1 MSGSISAL
9 RTERAAEIE
18 HQRVASIV
26 DSEKGQRSVP
36 MKGSRVRGL
45 VVAGAITLLLT
56 TTLCVSRLLAQDFT
70 QPQNTAPAQQTAGT
84 APPDLFPPQNPTPG
98 QNPGQAA
105 PPNPAPSGDASS
117 PEQQAANDP
126 NTEVL
131 TKGPVHEAFAQPV
144 VFNPT
149 PTAVVPKQPPDP
161 VEEMPPEQKPSG
173 DHVVWIAGYWTYEA
187 DQTKFIW
194 TSGIWRAMP
203 SGVEW
208 VPGYWNQADGGYQW
222 VAGFW
227 RKDTAETQVNYLPQ
241 APPNTL
247 EQGPVGVA
255 PSADYVWVPGH
266 WVWWHEHYAWR
277 PGFWAAANPNWI
289 WIPAHYV
296 WAPNGYIFVDGHW
309 DYAMEQRGVFF
320 APVVFRPGV
329 FIGPGFVYSPCVAMD
344 FSVCTGCLFCRPGCY
359 CFGDYYGPA
368 FVGVGIYPW
377 FGWHGRYGYDPC
389 FAYYGWRYHGDP
401 GWRNRLVVDYRFR
414 IGNPGARPPHTYAAM
429 IRLGGPAFAVH
440 INVFAGR
447 GGGMRF
453 ERISAARRAAI
464 HREVREQHLANA
476 RRAEAERRSAREGT
490 HNAEIRKSSLSA
502 SHGAPA
508 AHPATQQKAAA
519 KQPARPNTRQP
530 ARPAARKTNDDRR

>member
-1 MSGSISAL
+1 
-9 RTERAAEIE
+9 
-18 HQRVASIV
+18 
-26 DSEKGQRSVP
+26 
-36 MKGSRVRGL
+36 MKGRRVRGL

-56 TTLCVSRLLAQDFT
+56 TTLCVSRLLAQQDFT
-70 QPQNTAPAQQTAGT
+70 QSQNPAPAQQTAGT
-84 APPDLFPPQNPTPG
+84 AAPDLLPPQNPTPSAG
-98 QNPGQAA
+98 PNPGEAA
-105 PPNPAPSGDASS
+105 PQNPAPAGDVSA

-131 TKGPVHEAFAQPV
+131 TKGPVHEAFATPV

-149 PTAVVPKQPPDP
+149 PSAVVPKQPPEP
-161 VEEMPPEQKPSG
+161 VEEMPPEQKPAG
-173 DHVVWIAGYWTYEA
+173 DHVVWIAGYWTYET
-187 DQTKFIW
+187 DQQKFIW

-203 SGVEW
+203 QGVEW
-208 VPGYWNQADGGYQW
+208 VPGYWNPADGGSQW

-241 APPNTL
+241 QPPNTL
-247 EQGPVGVA
+247 EQGPVGAA

-289 WIPAHYV
+289 WVPANYA
-296 WAPNGYIFVDGHW
+296 WTPNGYVFIDGHW

-329 FIGPGFVYSPCVAMD
+329 FIGPGFVYSPVVAMD
-344 FSVCTGCLFCRPGCY
+344 FGVCTGCLFCRPGCY

-377 FGWHGRYGYDPC
+377 FAWHGRYGYDPC

-401 GWRNRLVVDYRFR
+401 GWRDRLVVDYRFR

-429 IRLGGPAFAVH
+429 IRVGGPALPCTSTSTRDAE
-440 INVFAGR
+440 AGCGSSGSAGP
-447 GGGMRF
+447 GGPRSTGKCGSSTWPTRD
-453 ERISAARRAAI
+453 ARRPSGA
-464 HREVREQHLANA
+464 RPVRGLTPRKFTSRRSRPPTALG
-476 RRAEAERRSAREGT
+476 RRARIRRRVSRRSR
-490 HNAEIRKSSLSA
+490 RPPRSSQR
-502 SHGAPA
+502 GP
-508 AHPATQQKAAA
+508 
-519 KQPARPNTRQP
+519 TRDSRRGP
-530 ARPAARKTNDDRR
+530 RPASRATIAVNSAKKR